1 MLVNF
6 IIKIS
11 EKKQPIV
18 RLAAFCFLYF
28 TSIVYPILLFSLF
41 PASDGYLLCIPV
53 SHILD
58 RILSSAHFF
67 IYSLLAS
74 MSRNFNSE

>member
-18 RLAAFCFLYF
+18 RLAAFCFLCF
-28 TSIVYPILLFSLF
+28 TINFISDSLI
-41 PASDGYLLCIPV
+41 S
-53 SHILD
+53 S
-58 RILSSAHFF
+58 LSSKRWLPPLHSTESHPRQNIEFCTFLYIFALGLHESQLQF
-67 IYSLLAS
+67 
-74 MSRNFNSE
+74 